1 MNNRNHKALG
11 TSKFFELNLERVQV
25 SKGTRNL
32 EVLRAILLNEF
43 KIPKE
48 RRDMNKIYYPYQE
61 YKQDL
66 KTLISKIDQ
75 PFDAILGIAR
85 GGLGMAQMLGEY
97 YDLREVYAINTIGY
111 NDTEKKE
118 SVEVFNIPDLK
129 SASKVLIVDDIID
142 SGDTLVEVLKV
153 LNEKCPTV
161 TFLTASLFYKKT
173 AKIAPT
179 WYAKEPKGWIEFFW
193 SEDLKD

>member
-1 MNNRNHKALG
+1 M
-11 TSKFFELNLERVQV
+11 Q
-25 SKGTRNL
+25 
-32 EVLRAILLNEF
+32 
-43 KIPKE
+43 
-48 RRDMNKIYYPYQE
+48 KIYYPYEE

-85 GGLGMAQMLGEY
+85 GGLSMAQMLGEY

-111 NDTEKKE
+111 EDTEKKDD
-118 SVEVFNIPDLK
+118 VEVFNIPYLR
-129 SASKVLIVDDIID
+129 SAKTVLVVDDIVD

-153 LNEKCPTV
+153 LNKKYPTV
-161 TFLTASLFYKKT
+161 TFFTASLFYKKT

-179 WYAKEPKGWIEFFW
+179 WYVKVPKGWIEFFW
-193 SEDLKD
+193 SKDLK